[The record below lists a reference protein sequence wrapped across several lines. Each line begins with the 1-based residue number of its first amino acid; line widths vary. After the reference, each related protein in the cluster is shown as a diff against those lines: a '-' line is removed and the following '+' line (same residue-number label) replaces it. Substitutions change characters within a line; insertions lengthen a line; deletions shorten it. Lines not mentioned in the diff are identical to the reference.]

1 MRRKTNP
8 VSTDGMEFT
17 HLDENTDP
25 RMVDVTAKEPSS
37 REAVARGKVIM
48 KPETVRAI
56 EEKNI
61 VKGDVFAVAKI
72 AGVMG
77 AKKTH
82 DLIPLCHPLEIT
94 GVDLQLRSI
103 PEKGEIEIEAR
114 VRTVGRTGVEMEA
127 LTAVGIAA
135 LTVYDMCKSADR
147 GITISQIRLVEKR
160 GGKSGIFIREGE

>member
-1 MRRKTNP
+1 MRRKTVP
-8 VSTDGMEFT
+8 KPIEEMEFT
-17 HLDENTDP
+17 HFDENKDP
-25 RMVDVTAKEPSS
+25 RMVDVTAKEPTS
-37 REAVARGKVIM
+37 REAVARGKVFM

-56 EEKNI
+56 KEKSI
-61 VKGDVFAVAKI
+61 AKGDVFAVAKI

-77 AKKTH
+77 AKRTH

-94 GVDLQLRSI
+94 GIDLKFKSL

-147 GITISQIRLVEKR
+147 EITISSIRLVEKR
-160 GGKSGIFIREGE
+160 GGKSGTFIREGE